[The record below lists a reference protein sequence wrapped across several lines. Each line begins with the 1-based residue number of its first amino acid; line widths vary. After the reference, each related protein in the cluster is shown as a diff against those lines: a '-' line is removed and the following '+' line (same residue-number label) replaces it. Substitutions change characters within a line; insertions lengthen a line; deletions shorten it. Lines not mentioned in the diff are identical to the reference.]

1 MCEYWRVPYVDQ
13 EMLILSGSHDFT
25 TFGVFMISP
34 IYDQYVY
41 ALHYWLDLGVSLR
54 IDHFG
59 LTALSRTSFI
69 KQARLAMFAVIS
81 DELRAWCSFSN
92 SVYTVGD
99 DVEYDASFAYLINW

>member
-1 MCEYWRVPYVDQ
+1 
-13 EMLILSGSHDFT
+13 MLILSGSHDFT

-41 ALHYWLDLGVSLR
+41 ALHYWLDLGLSLR

-59 LTALSRTSFI
+59 LFAWTSVTALSRTSFI

-81 DELRAWCSFSN
+81 DKLRA
-92 SVYTVGD
+92 
-99 DVEYDASFAYLINW
+99 